1 MQDLNDLY
9 YFVQVVENRGF
20 APAGRALGIPKSR
33 LSRRVA
39 QLEKRLG
46 VRLIH
51 RSTRSFNVTELG
63 QQYYDHCKAMLI
75 EADAAQEVIERS
87 RARPSGTVRMTCPIT
102 LLDASIG
109 AMVAEYMVEN
119 PAVTVHLEATN
130 RRVDVVAEG
139 VDVAIRARTPPLE
152 DSDLV
157 MRTLAERSWTMVAS
171 PALVKDRR
179 LPLLPADLPEL
190 PSMVMGSPQPAYSW
204 NLYGPDGASVTI
216 PHQPR
221 MITDDMQAL
230 CTAAVAG
237 VGIVE
242 LPTMVVR
249 KDLKQGRLIRITPDW
264 ASKSGI
270 VHAVFASRRGL
281 LPSVRS
287 LIDFLAASFETLDR
301 K

>member
-1 MQDLNDLY
+1 M
-9 YFVQVVENRGF
+9 
-20 APAGRALGIPKSR
+20 
-33 LSRRVA
+33 
-39 QLEKRLG
+39 
-46 VRLIH
+46 
-51 RSTRSFNVTELG
+51 
-63 QQYYDHCKAMLI
+63 
-75 EADAAQEVIERS
+75 EAEAAQEVIERS

-139 VDVAIRARTPPLE
+139 VDIAIRARTPPLE

-204 NLYGPDGASVTI
+204 NLYGPDCASVTL

-221 MITDDMQAL
+221 MITDDMQRSEEHTSEL
-230 CTAAVAG
+230 QSRGQAVC
-237 VGIVE
+237 
-242 LPTMVVR
+242 R
-249 KDLKQGRLIRITPDW
+249 
-264 ASKSGI
+264 
-270 VHAVFASRRGL
+270 
-281 LPSVRS
+281 
-287 LIDFLAASFETLDR
+287 
-301 K
+301 